1 MTCKPGFPDEG
12 EDQIS
17 VEIKVIKAERL
28 GGGVQEEGE
37 LAARASAGLLCS
49 QGFPGGSD
57 VLRPGVLPVIFACK
71 VSSVAQTE

>member
-1 MTCKPGFPDEG
+1 MKGKIRSQWKSKSLKLRD
-12 EDQIS
+12 S
-17 VEIKVIKAERL
+17 
-28 GGGVQEEGE
+28 GGGSQEEGE
-37 LAARASAGLLCS
+37 LAARASARLLCS